1 MKKTLIAGAASVA
14 LAAMPV
20 VGVFA
25 EGQQVD
31 TIKVG
36 ISESCTIALAAANGH
51 TNGTDTVSGTWGVES
66 AANTLTGSVANGS
79 ASNNFGSTKLTISC
93 NKSSGFNVAATAT
106 ALTAATVTEP
116 GTSNK
121 VTIPLNASFSG
132 SASGW
137 AYKVENEGLSAG
149 ITNNT
154 SSWSATASNASLVS
168 GTAPINNGSFTVTY
182 GVGVD
187 TTQPADTYT
196 GTITYTISP
205 AA

>member
-25 EGQQVD
+25 TGSQED
-31 TIKVG
+31 TIVVG
-36 ISESCTIALAAANGH
+36 ISESCNIALAANGH
-51 TNGTDTVSGTWGVES
+51 VDGTDTVKGTWGTTGS
-66 AANTLTGSVANGS
+66 AVNTLSGSVANGS
-79 ASNNFGSTKLTISC
+79 ASNNFGSTTLTISC
-93 NKSSGFNVAATAT
+93 NKSSGFNVAASAT
-106 ALTAATVTEP
+106 ALEAANVTEP
-116 GTSNK
+116 GTENK

-132 SASGW
+132 SQSGW
-137 AYKVENEGLSAG
+137 AYKVENSGLSAG

-154 SSWSATASNASLVS
+154 ASWSATASNASLVS

-196 GTITYTISP
+196 GSITYTITP

>member
-25 EGQQVD
+25 AGSQED
-31 TIKVG
+31 TIVVG
-36 ISESCTIALAAANGH
+36 ISESCTIALAAGGH
-51 TNGTDTVSGTWGVES
+51 ADGTDTVKGTWGAGSDVNKLS
-66 AANTLTGSVANGS
+66 GSVANGS
-79 ASNNFGSTKLTISC
+79 ASNNFGSSTLTISC
-93 NKSSGFNVAATAT
+93 NKSSGFNVAASAT
-106 ALTAATVTEP
+106 ALEASTVTEP

-132 SASGW
+132 SQSGW

-154 SSWSATASNASLVS
+154 ASWSATASNASLVS

-196 GTITYTISP
+196 GSITYTITP

>member
-25 EGQQVD
+25 TGSQED
-31 TIKVG
+31 TIVVG
-36 ISESCTIALAAANGH
+36 ISESCTIALAAGGH
-51 TNGTDTVSGTWGVES
+51 ADGTDTVKGTWGAGSDVNKLS
-66 AANTLTGSVANGS
+66 GSVANGS
-79 ASNNFGSTKLTISC
+79 ASNNFGSSTLTISC
-93 NKSSGFNVAATAT
+93 NKSSGFNVAAAAT
-106 ALTAATVTEP
+106 ALVASTVTEP

-132 SASGW
+132 SQSGW
-137 AYKVENEGLSAG
+137 AYKVENSGLSAG

-154 SSWSATASNASLVS
+154 ASWSATASNASLVS

-196 GTITYTISP
+196 GSITYTITP